1 LFPIKSI
8 TYKKYRLP
16 LNFLVYIPETVR
28 ILSISKAKQGTDKMK
43 KNEVAVMVKA
53 WIDGNRLA
61 QQTDLSCYEVAET
74 LGYERDT
81 LGWDSAVQG
90 SAQYRINNLAY

>member
-1 LFPIKSI
+1 
-8 TYKKYRLP
+8 
-16 LNFLVYIPETVR
+16 
-28 ILSISKAKQGTDKMK
+28 
-43 KNEVAVMVKA
+43 MVKA